1 MVELGHGRGIFR
13 YICVRPLVWDGA
25 VFGKKRSWLYFCR
38 GLREVSHSKLELGHP
53 MPGSFEEHDRVIL
66 VW

>member
-1 MVELGHGRGIFR
+1 MELGHVRGMLG
-13 YICVRPLVWDGA
+13 YICVRPLAWDGA

-38 GLREVSHSKLELGHP
+38 ELREVSHSKLELSRP
-53 MPGSFEEHDRVIL
+53 MSASFEEHDRVIP